1 MQWNKI
7 RLMVLVSCLLLLAT
21 ACGGSLQST
30 ADGDDATPDAAA
42 DGGATDDA
50 AAADGTEG
58 DGAAAEVAEDVVE
71 VGVETLDDAPE
82 VPEDLLIGV
91 TFPHFRDPYWIAEAA
106 GVDRRAEEL
115 GVDVVMTNAG
125 GYGNSAEQIAQ
136 IEDFVTQGVG
146 ALLVGAVDSNALA
159 PTVDAAWDQGIPV
172 IYTNALAESATQA
185 GVYTNDC
192 AVGELQAE
200 YIAEQNPEARIAV
213 FTGPEGVSWPAARSN
228 CFKDKI
234 AELAP
239 DAEIVTE
246 KFHEMDRAV
255 VLREMDDV
263 LQAFP
268 EIDYVYNNTDL
279 QALGV
284 VDSLRGA
291 GMEPGEI
298 GVTNLTIGREAF
310 EAMEEGWIEMALAE
324 RPALQ
329 GALAVDMAVRLV
341 NGEDV
346 ASRWEV
352 EHPRF
357 TADNLDQFADEE
369 SEWNWEPEGYQP

>member
-1 MQWNKI
+1 MA
-7 RLMVLVSCLLLLAT
+7 LAAFMSGLLFVTT
-21 ACGGSLQST
+21 ACGGSLQGAASDQETT
-30 ADGDDATPDAAA
+30 ADGAEAEGSEAGEDAQP
-42 DGGATDDA
+42 
-50 AAADGTEG
+50 
-58 DGAAAEVAEDVVE
+58 AEDVIE
-71 VGVETLDDAPE
+71 VGVDKLEDAPE

-115 GVDVVMTNAG
+115 GVDVEITNAG
-125 GYGNSAEQIAQ
+125 GYGKSAEQIAQ
-136 IEDFVTQGVG
+136 IEDFITQGVD
-146 ALLVGAVDSNALA
+146 ALLVGAVDSTAVA
-159 PTVDAAWDQGIPV
+159 PAVNAAWEQGIPV
-172 IYTNALAESATQA
+172 VYTNALAESDIQA

-200 YIAEQNPEARIAV
+200 YIAEQDPDARIAV
-213 FTGPEGVSWPAARSN
+213 FTGPEGVSWPAARSD
-228 CFKDKI
+228 CFKETL

-246 KFHEMDRAV
+246 KFHDMDRAV

-268 EIDYVYNNTDL
+268 DIDYVYNNTDL

-291 GMEPGEI
+291 GMEPGEV

-310 EAMEEGWIEMALAE
+310 QAMEDGWIEMALAE

-329 GALAVDMAVRLV
+329 GALAVDMAIRLV
-341 NGEDV
+341 NGEEV
-346 ASRWEV
+346 EAKWEV
-352 EHPRF
+352 EHPSF
-357 TADNLDQFADEE
+357 TADNLGEFTGEE